1 LIEDPNA
8 GLERF
13 LIYVDFSGTD
23 DADTASGILQ
33 SRLWMATDD
42 AGGYSSDEGFFVI
55 DGYYGPIQ
63 PRLTLEPRRK
73 LYIEQTRPVGSFSR
87 DIPLDIGLRLIDS
100 IYEGYVFEND
110 LVNFAQPYL
119 EVACGLA
126 GDPDGEEYV
135 ELSQGLRIRYGD
147 SNSALS
153 KTDTGRILFMRDQG
167 LEYDMRDSHT
177 GGSLTA
183 MTDVSLELDFSQA
196 LAFNFEANRTYFIII
211 GLYRTSE
218 PDLPLSGRPV
228 QTLTIP
234 VRIESDL
241 EYGFRLDADKAGL
254 AVNLNGIASDG
265 SAAPEL
271 TFTARYSNIKENSEN
286 TRAVF
291 RLYRKNGAGE
301 YELCEDDEALRGLSL
316 KLTYGDGSFITR
328 SFAGGEARFYPWRYV
343 EGLEAS
349 YYSEA
354 AVYGSGP
361 DTVALGTVTVDIH
374 EDEIEAISLTDGGL
388 PVEGY
393 DALLSEI
400 REENGVEGI
409 TQTLTPAEYA
419 VVLAAGA
426 ILDRIRTG
434 LADDGDGVGVKKG
447 VMSLTGFD
455 GELELGN
462 YRLEGSLQVNGVEVA
477 GDYFIFNVNKN
488 RLFDPIQAASD

>member
-1 LIEDPNA
+1 
-8 GLERF
+8 
-13 LIYVDFSGTD
+13 
-23 DADTASGILQ
+23 
-33 SRLWMATDD
+33 
-42 AGGYSSDEGFFVI
+42 
-55 DGYYGPIQ
+55 
-63 PRLTLEPRRK
+63 
-73 LYIEQTRPVGSFSR
+73 
-87 DIPLDIGLRLIDS
+87 
-100 IYEGYVFEND
+100 
-110 LVNFAQPYL
+110 
-119 EVACGLA
+119 
-126 GDPDGEEYV
+126 
-135 ELSQGLRIRYGD
+135 
-147 SNSALS
+147 
-153 KTDTGRILFMRDQG
+153 
-167 LEYDMRDSHT
+167 
-177 GGSLTA
+177 
-183 MTDVSLELDFSQA
+183 
-196 LAFNFEANRTYFIII
+196 
-211 GLYRTSE
+211 
-218 PDLPLSGRPV
+218 
-228 QTLTIP
+228 
-234 VRIESDL
+234 
-241 EYGFRLDADKAGL
+241 
-254 AVNLNGIASDG
+254 
-265 SAAPEL
+265 L

-328 SFAGGEARFYPWRYV
+328 SFASGEARFYPWRYV

-462 YRLEGSLQVNGVEVA
+462 HRLEGSLQVNGVEVA